1 MKKLLFVFLTLLLP
15 RIIPLWG
22 QAPAGQDDDAL
33 YAQDMIQVGE
43 AFPTVSFGTALDGK
57 DLSVKDFAGQY
68 LVLDFWATW
77 CPDCRKDVPA
87 LVEAYKRFASDK
99 VVFVGI
105 SWDQDRERLERF
117 IRENGICWTQVCD
130 FKPRTEITTG
140 KTFRV
145 KWIPSIY
152 IIGPDGKVLLGTVML
167 DKVVALLDYLNI

>member
-15 RIIPLWG
+15 GIIPLWG

-43 AFPTVSFGTALDGK
+43 AFPTVSFGTSLDGK

-99 VVFVGI
+99 VVFVSI

-145 KWIPSIY
+145 RWIPSIY

>member
-1 MKKLLFVFLTLLLP
+1 MV
-15 RIIPLWG
+15 RI
-22 QAPAGQDDDAL
+22 
-33 YAQDMIQVGE
+33 
-43 AFPTVSFGTALDGK
+43 
-57 DLSVKDFAGQY
+57 
-68 LVLDFWATW
+68 LDFWATW

-99 VVFVGI
+99 VVFVSI

-167 DKVVALLDYLNI
+167 DKVVALLSSL

>member
-1 MKKLLFVFLTLLLP
+1 MKKWAIVLALLLP
-15 RIIPLWG
+15 GFISLWG
-22 QAPAGQDDDAL
+22 QTPAGQDDDAL
-33 YAQDMIQVGE
+33 YAKDMIKVGE
-43 AFPTVSFGTALDGK
+43 AFPTVSFGTALDGRV
-57 DLSVKDFAGQY
+57 LSVKDFAGKY

-99 VVFVGI
+99 VVFVSI

-140 KTFRV
+140 KAFRV
-145 KWIPSIY
+145 RWIPSVY
-152 IIGPDGKVLLGTVML
+152 VIGPDGKVLLGTVML